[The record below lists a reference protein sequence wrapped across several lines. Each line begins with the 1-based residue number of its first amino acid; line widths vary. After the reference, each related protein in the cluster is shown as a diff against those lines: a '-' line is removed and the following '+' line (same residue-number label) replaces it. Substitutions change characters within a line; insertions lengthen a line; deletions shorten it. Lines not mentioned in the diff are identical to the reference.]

1 MSYGVTTAG
10 FIRKPFAIIQAE
22 TQELFRTTLGLGSRF
37 DFSENTHVGRLVSVM
52 ADREAAL
59 WEAMEA
65 VYASQYPDT
74 ATGASLV
81 FLAALTGTLQEPA
94 RFSTVALTCTGTP
107 GTIIPAGRVVAIP
120 GTETTFETLV
130 DATIGGGGNVSVQAQ
145 CQVLGPVEALAG
157 SLTEIRTAVF
167 GWASVTN
174 PLDAVKGANLE
185 TDESLR
191 RRREEELR
199 AVGSASV
206 AAIRS
211 AVLQVDGVTAV
222 RIFEN
227 STDDTDADGVPP
239 HSFELVV
246 LGGVD
251 ADIAQA
257 IWDTK
262 AAGIGTYGTTTVAV
276 LDVEGTPHDVRFSRP
291 VEVPMTFVLTAA
303 ISSSF
308 PGDGA
313 AQIKSAIINRGEL
326 LAIGQDV
333 PFTAFYPPIHGVTGV
348 EYVPSLT
355 INGGTANLSITS
367 RQIATF
373 DASLITVNTTAAVDT

>member
-1 MSYGVTTAG
+1 MSYGVTLAG
-10 FIRKPFAIIQAE
+10 FVRKPFAVIQTE

-37 DFSENTHVGRLVSVM
+37 DFSENTHIGRLVSVM
-52 ADREAAL
+52 AERESVL

-81 FLAALTGTLQEPA
+81 LLAALTGTVQEPA
-94 RFSTVALTCTGTP
+94 RKSAVALTCTGTP
-107 GTIIPAGRVVAIP
+107 GTIIPAGRVVAIH
-120 GTETTFETLV
+120 GTETTFATV
-130 DATIGGGGNVSVQAQ
+130 ADATIGGGGTVPVAAE

-167 GWASVTN
+167 GWTSVTN
-174 PLDAVKGANLE
+174 PLDAVKGADLE

-199 AVGSASV
+199 AVGGASA

-211 AVLQVDGVTAV
+211 RVLQVEGVTAV

-227 STDDTDADGVPP
+227 DTDTTDSDGVPP
-239 HSFELVV
+239 HSFEVVV

-251 ADIAQA
+251 AAVAAA
-257 IWDTK
+257 IWDSK
-262 AAGIGTYGTTTVAV
+262 AAGIGTYGATTVSV
-276 LDVEGTPHDVRFSRP
+276 LDVEGVAHDVRFSRP
-291 VEVPMTFVLTAA
+291 VEEPMTFVLTVAVTDA
-303 ISSSF
+303 F
-308 PGDGA
+308 PVDGVNA
-313 AQIKSAIINRGEL
+313 IKSAIINRGEKL
-326 LAIGQDV
+326 EIGQDV
-333 PFTAFYPPIHGVTGV
+333 PFTAFYGPVHAVPGVG
-348 EYVPSLT
+348 YVPSMT
-355 INGGTANLSITS
+355 INAGTANITITS

-373 DASLITVNTTAAVDT
+373 DASLITITTTAAVDS